1 MNRNVARSSRFG
13 LELVIAGQIWS
24 FRDPVQLYRSSSKG
38 RTGLC
43 RDNPLESILGNAEY
57 TPPRGRFKTE
67 IIPSMRL
74 VVDYQVNVLKALLLL
89 RLLQSQHVNKAEQ
102 HHVISIVTLRVRLQ
116 PLSLEY
122 GS

>member
-43 RDNPLESILGNAEY
+43 RDNLQESE
-57 TPPRGRFKTE
+57 
-67 IIPSMRL
+67 
-74 VVDYQVNVLKALLLL
+74 Q
-89 RLLQSQHVNKAEQ
+89 RLLI
-102 HHVISIVTLRVRLQ
+102 IS
-116 PLSLEY
+116 
-122 GS
+122 